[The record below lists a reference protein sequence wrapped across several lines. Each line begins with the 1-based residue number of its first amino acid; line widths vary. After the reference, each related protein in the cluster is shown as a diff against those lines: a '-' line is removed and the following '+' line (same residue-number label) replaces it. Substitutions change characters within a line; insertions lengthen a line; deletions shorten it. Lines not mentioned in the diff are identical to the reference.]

1 MNIENLATKLIRKF
15 IPYYILKWIPS
26 FYYFINKYRYKLI
39 RRASVQK
46 ETSVA
51 KARRV
56 KENFFDFYC
65 KGNGIDIGY
74 GGDAITDNCD
84 TWDIENGD
92 AHYINKFISKKFNY
106 IYSSHLLEHLE
117 NPHLALTNWWK
128 ILDTDGFL
136 ILYVPDRDLYEKKKT
151 LPSKFSL
158 DHKYFFTV
166 DEDDPPHTLGLI
178 PLIEKC
184 LSNYKIIYA
193 KVCNEGC
200 TITDPNIHSNGEY
213 SIEMVVKKNG

>member
-1 MNIENLATKLIRKF
+1 MNIENTLTKLIRKF
-15 IPYYILKWIPS
+15 VPYYILKWIPS

-166 DEDDPPHTLGLI
+166 DEDDPPHTLGHI

-213 SIEMVVKKNG
+213 SIEVVIKKSG

>member
-1 MNIENLATKLIRKF
+1 MDFENQITKFVRKF
-15 IPYYILKWIPS
+15 FPYSLLKWVPS
-26 FYYFINKYRYKLI
+26 VYYMINKFRYKFI
-39 RRASVQK
+39 KRATVEK

-51 KARRV
+51 KVRRI
-56 KENFFDFYC
+56 KENFFDLYC
-65 KGNGIDIGY
+65 NGKGIDIGY
-74 GGDAITDNCD
+74 GGDPITNNCD

-117 NPHLALTNWWK
+117 NPQLALTNWWK
-128 ILDTDGFL
+128 ILDINGFL
-136 ILYVPDRDLYEKKKT
+136 ILYVPDRDLYEKKKK
-151 LPSKFSL
+151 LPSRFSL
-158 DHKYFFTV
+158 DHKFFFTIK
-166 DEDDPPHTLGLI
+166 EDDPPDTIGLI
-178 PLIEKC
+178 SLIDKSI
-184 LSNYKIIYA
+184 SNYQIVYA

>member
-166 DEDDPPHTLGLI
+166 DEYDPPHTLGLI

-213 SIEMVVKKNG
+213 SIEVVIKKSG

>member
-1 MNIENLATKLIRKF
+1 MNIENTVTKLIRKF
-15 IPYYILKWIPS
+15 VPYCILKWIPS
-26 FYYFINKYRYKLI
+26 FYYFINKYRYKFI

-51 KARRV
+51 KARRI

-65 KGNGIDIGY
+65 NGSGIDIGY

-166 DEDDPPHTLGLI
+166 DEYDPPHTLGLI

-193 KVCNEGC
+193 KVCNQGC

-213 SIEMVVKKNG
+213 SIEVVIKKSG